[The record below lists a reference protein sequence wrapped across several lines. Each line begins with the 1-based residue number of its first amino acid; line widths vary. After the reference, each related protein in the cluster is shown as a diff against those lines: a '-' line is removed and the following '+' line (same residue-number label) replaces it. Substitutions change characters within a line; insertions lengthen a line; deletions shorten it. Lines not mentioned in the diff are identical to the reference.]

1 VNDPAVPTF
10 ITETM
15 VPVAAPQ
22 VLFAGMVAVP
32 PLAFD
37 KVTNSPASAV
47 PNVYVVPVC
56 ALMVAALKAVF
67 KADAV
72 STDPAVKLTMVPFP

>member
-1 VNDPAVPTF
+1 MTAASRGARTVVPLTALRVTPAAVPMVNDPAVPTF

-32 PLAFD
+32 PDAFD

-47 PNVYVVPVC
+47 PNV
-56 ALMVAALKAVF
+56 
-67 KADAV
+67 
-72 STDPAVKLTMVPFP
+72 